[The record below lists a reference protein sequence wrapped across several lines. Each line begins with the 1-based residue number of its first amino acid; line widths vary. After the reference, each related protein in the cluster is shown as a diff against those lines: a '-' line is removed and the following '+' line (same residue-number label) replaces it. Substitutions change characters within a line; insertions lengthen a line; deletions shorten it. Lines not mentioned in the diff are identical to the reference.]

1 MATVKVKFRASSVP
15 AREGA
20 LFYQVIHNRVA
31 RQVNTGY
38 KLYPYEW
45 DAASAAVVFPPGIED
60 SRRNYL
66 VSLKETLREDTGR
79 LKNVILRLEK
89 TGKDYTAEEVVKYY
103 LSPPDTGGIISFARD
118 TVRQLKQVGKPR
130 TAERYATVM
139 NSFGRFLGDSDVP
152 LDEVDSDLM
161 IRYENFLKSSGV
173 CPNTS
178 SYYMRGL
185 RAVYNRAVEKELTV
199 QRSPFKHVYTGID
212 KTVKRAVPLKI
223 IRQIRDLDLT
233 LFRHGLF
240 TGYLH
245 VLVLHQRDV
254 VHRHGL
260 PEKEGPAKRD
270 TLLPQAED
278 GTAAFHQ
285 VGKTHAGDRGQVR
298 HERDPLPAADNQGH
312 ERG

>member
-45 DAASAAVVFPPGIED
+45 DAAGAAVVFPPGIED

-139 NSFGRFLGDSDVP
+139 NSFGRFLGESDVP

-161 IRYENFLKSSGV
+161 IRP
-173 CPNTS
+173 CP
-178 SYYMRGL
+178 
-185 RAVYNRAVEKELTV
+185 
-199 QRSPFKHVYTGID
+199 
-212 KTVKRAVPLKI
+212 
-223 IRQIRDLDLT
+223 
-233 LFRHGLF
+233 
-240 TGYLH
+240 
-245 VLVLHQRDV
+245 
-254 VHRHGL
+254 
-260 PEKEGPAKRD
+260 
-270 TLLPQAED
+270 
-278 GTAAFHQ
+278 
-285 VGKTHAGDRGQVR
+285 
-298 HERDPLPAADNQGH
+298 
-312 ERG
+312 